1 MQRCRSRHD
10 IGLIIWPL
18 TQLVHL
24 YFFYLSL
31 NDVSFSGKKHKQSH
45 VWLGSNLWYQFYT
58 NELVLWQGKST
69 GQIAIFFINRKYHFD
84 FKLQVNF
91 MLNSK
96 GRMILLWNNRVF
108 QLSRINYAESFYN
121 RWFFFL
127 SCSSCRYLIMKV
139 VIRSQQVSPVFYLY
153 FKENFEFYFQY
164 KELYK
169 IIYIIFWYKEIKGTR
184 HDSQN
189 RLKKRRKKGKT
200 SHKHLSLINLTDSD
214 YAFGIFKL
222 FL

>member
-1 MQRCRSRHD
+1 MHTLLVCFAA
-10 IGLIIWPL
+10 
-18 TQLVHL
+18 TQVQTR
-24 YFFYLSL
+24 YWSYYMTFDPAGTF
-31 NDVSFSGKKHKQSH
+31 VSFSGKKHKQSQ
-45 VWLGSNLWYQFYT
+45 VWLGSNLWYKFYT

-69 GQIAIFFINRKYHFD
+69 GQIAFFFINRKYHFD

-121 RWFFFL
+121 RLIVFL
-127 SCSSCRYLIMKV
+127 SCSSYRYLIKKE

-164 KELYK
+164 KELYLNNL
-169 IIYIIFWYKEIKGTR
+169 Y
-184 HDSQN
+184 N
-189 RLKKRRKKGKT
+189 L
-200 SHKHLSLINLTDSD
+200 LIQGNQT
-214 YAFGIFKL
+214 Y
-222 FL
+222 